1 MYVCPTLRHSV
12 HVRMRRFSTGH
23 VLDERNATKGKV
35 DLSLT
40 YL

>member
-1 MYVCPTLRHSV
+1 MYVCPALRHSV
-12 HVRMRRFSTGH
+12 HVWMHRFSTGR
-23 VLDERNATKGKV
+23 VLDERNTTKGKV